1 MNEKRI
7 TRGKFLKLSAV
18 GMAGAMLSGCRASTT
33 SPLPPTVPP
42 NAPPTA
48 PPTALQPEPT
58 TLPSEVS
65 TSPLIEPTATAAA
78 QAITFPK
85 DFIWG
90 AATSAYQIEGAWNE
104 DGRGESI
111 IDHFTH
117 TPGKIKNNDNGDIA
131 LDHYHR
137 YQEDVALMKTIGLR
151 AYRFSIAW
159 SRVLPAGR
167 GQPNP
172 AGLDFYDRL
181 VDALLDAGI
190 QPFATVYCWDLPQA
204 LQDKGGWTKRGT
216 VDAFVEYADLISRRL
231 GDRVKAWATLNE
243 PMSEAHDGYENGKLA
258 PGHKNAHEAV
268 LASHY
273 LLLAHARALP
283 VIRQNSPQ
291 AQVGIVINIIPVYPA
306 SASLYDRREVLI
318 ADAYLNRWYLNPLV
332 GRAYPEEL
340 IKQNAINMS
349 FVMGGDLDEMAA
361 PIDFLGVNYYTRAIL
376 RGTAFPKENNDP
388 VTLQAGE
395 EKTDMGWEVYPQGL
409 HEVLCRLHFEFHF
422 PAYYVTENGAAYT
435 DQLDPNDKVHDP
447 ARISYLERHFTQAAR
462 AIQAGVPLR
471 GYFVWS
477 LMDNFEWAQGYS
489 KRFGLI
495 YIDYPTQKRVLKD
508 SAQWYR
514 DWIASQ

>member
-1 MNEKRI
+1 MKGKRI
-7 TRGKFLKLSAV
+7 TRAKFIKLSAV
-18 GMAGAMLSGCRASTT
+18 GMAGAVLSSCRAPKA
-33 SPLPPTVPP
+33 SPEPTIAGSVIP
-42 NAPPTA
+42 
-48 PPTALQPEPT
+48 PT
-58 TLPSEVS
+58 TLPSEVP
-65 TSPLIEPTATAAA
+65 TSPPIEPTATPTEP
-78 QAITFPK
+78 AITFPK
-85 DFIWG
+85 DFVWG
-90 AATSAYQIEGAWNE
+90 AATSAYQIEGAWNV
-104 DGRGESI
+104 DGKGESI
-111 IDHFTH
+111 IDRFTH
-117 TPGKIKNNDNGDIA
+117 TPGHIKNNDNGDVA

-159 SRVLPAGR
+159 SRVLPSGR

-181 VDALLDAGI
+181 VDTLLEAGI

-204 LQDKGGWTKRGT
+204 LQDKGGWTKRSI

-243 PMSEAHDGYENGKLA
+243 PSSEAHDGYENGRLA
-258 PGHKNAHEAV
+258 PGHKNAYEAV

-306 SASLYDRREVLI
+306 SASLYDRRAVLA

-340 IKQNAINMS
+340 IKQNAIDMG
-349 FVMGGDLDEMAA
+349 FVLGGDLDEMAA
-361 PIDFLGVNYYTRAIL
+361 PIDFLGVNYYTRAII
-376 RGTAFPKENNDP
+376 RGTSFPKEKNDP
-388 VTLQAGE
+388 ITLRAGDE
-395 EKTDMGWEVYPQGL
+395 MTDMGWEVYPEGL
-409 HEVLCRLHFEFHF
+409 YDVLGRLHFEFHF
-422 PAYYVTENGAAYT
+422 PAYYITENGAAYA
-435 DQLDPNDKVHDP
+435 DQLDPNNQVHDP

-489 KRFGLI
+489 KRFGLT
-495 YIDYPTQKRVLKD
+495 YIDYPTLTRVLKD
-508 SAQWYR
+508 SAHWYH